1 MRIATIAPALLV
13 GFIAI
18 FSGCDGDEE
27 TNTPQQSAH
36 TYSVKILNLTAAQ
49 PMSPILVSSASLFDT
64 GTKAS
69 SGLEYLAEG
78 GDNSKLLSANSVSG
92 TKLIVPGAHDTVTI
106 ENKEGKI
113 SLATML
119 VKTND
124 GFAGL
129 DSYDVSKL
137 ALNESTVVYIPVYDA
152 GTELNDELNST
163 VPGLMGEGFNTARET
178 SDIVTMHSGVVSN
191 EDGLVTSGLSAME
204 KFNNPVAA
212 VTITRTK

>member
-18 FSGCDGDEE
+18 FSGCDGDEN
-27 TNTPQQSAH
+27 TNTLMQSTH
-36 TYSVKILNLTAAQ
+36 SYSVKILNLTAGQ
-49 PMSPILVSSASLFDT
+49 PMSPLLVSSASLFNT

-69 SGLEYLAEG
+69 PGLEYLAEG
-78 GDNSKLLSANSVSG
+78 GDNSKLLDTDSVSG
-92 TKLIVPGAHDTVTI
+92 TKIIVPGAYDTVI
-106 ENKEGKI
+106 IQSQNSKI

-137 ALNESTVVYIPVYDA
+137 ALNESVVVYASVYDA
-152 GTELNDELNST
+152 GTELNDELST
-163 VPGLMGEGFNTARET
+163 SVPGLGGEGFNVAREL

-212 VTITRTK
+212 VTIIRTK